1 MRKDTIPGKRK
12 GEKKYQKKKRQKE
25 DNTTAAIYKSSGEE
39 ATIKVGKNRYK

>member
-1 MRKDTIPGKRK
+1 MRKVTIPGKRK
-12 GEKKYQKKKRQKE
+12 GEKKYKKKRQKE